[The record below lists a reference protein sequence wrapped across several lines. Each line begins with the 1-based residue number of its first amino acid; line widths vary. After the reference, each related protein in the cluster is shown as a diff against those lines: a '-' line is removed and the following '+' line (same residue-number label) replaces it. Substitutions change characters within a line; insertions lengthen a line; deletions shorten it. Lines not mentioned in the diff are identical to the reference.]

1 MKTLEITGMN
11 ANNVSKVVSGL
22 SMLLANLQV
31 HYTNLRNLH
40 WNVKGKGFFV
50 LHEKYEELYN
60 DVAGKIDEVAERML
74 QLDATPEHRFSV
86 YLKQAQVAEIDVVS
100 CGKQGLGYVIDVLKV
115 LIAQEREILSSA
127 SQAGDDVTVSLMSD
141 YLKEQEK
148 LAWMLAAW
156 STQHE

>member
-11 ANNVSKVVSGL
+11 SNNVSNVVNGL
-22 SMLLANLQV
+22 SILLANLQV
-31 HYTNLRNLH
+31 HYANLRNLH

-60 DVAGKIDEVAERML
+60 DVAGKVDEVAERML
-74 QLDATPEHRFSV
+74 QLGATPEHRYSV
-86 YLKQAQVAEIDVVS
+86 YLKQAQVAETDVVS
-100 CGKQGLGYVIDVLKV
+100 CGKQGLDYVADVLKV
-115 LIAQEREILSSA
+115 LIAQERDILSSA
-127 SQAGDDVTVSLMSD
+127 SQAGDEVTVSMMSD

-156 STQHE
+156 STRQQ